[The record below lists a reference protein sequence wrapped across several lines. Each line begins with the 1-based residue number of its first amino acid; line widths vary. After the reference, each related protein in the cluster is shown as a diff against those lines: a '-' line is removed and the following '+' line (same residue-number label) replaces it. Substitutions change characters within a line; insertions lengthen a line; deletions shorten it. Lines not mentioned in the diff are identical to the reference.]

1 MVVEMRMMKELSPDK
16 SAGRRRGVK
25 GLRKNLLTS
34 PQLRDALSRAKVAK
48 IGENATTMCQMS
60 KCVSW
65 KRKWIRMVGWC
76 LD

>member
-1 MVVEMRMMKELSPDK
+1 MKDVKGLSPD
-16 SAGRRRGVK
+16 AGRGADAGVK

-34 PQLRDALSRAKVAK
+34 PRLRDALSRAKAAK

-60 KCVSW
+60 KCGSW